1 MAFCGYCGAE
11 MPDDMSFCTECGK
24 PLTRGKRV
32 VNVPANDPNS
42 VMVGTND
49 IPSVENPYHEQNDV
63 PEASNS
69 SSLSDEKSTVEADP
83 AAIEDMTDP
92 LNNFSYDRW
101 TMSDGN
107 DLISSDNLYDSLKS
121 TNERKNKAE
130 KKKFILPLV
139 MTLLFVGILIA
150 VVMIKFKPYE
160 KWINTTEDAVAEAEE
175 DALEA
180 ESEEENN
187 DNIPVEQ
194 SVQPT
199 VTKPDKETYKDPEIT
214 DFIVCFQPFN
224 QYSNYVYIDYCYEI
238 YNPNTS
244 SMITSMKLTLTLR
257 NSSDAILGTSSANA
271 NIIMPG
277 DTVYAF
283 GTMQLTKS
291 EASQIEYDDT
301 QYEWDY
307 ATESRFYSPIRSSE
321 IVVSNITARGT
332 GYDTKVT
339 GEITNNSDYDTSAFT
354 QVYAIFRKGEEVVAI
369 ASTYVDPIYS
379 GISRVFEINCFQDI
393 PDYDT
398 VQIFVDVW

>member
-1 MAFCGYCGAE
+1 MAFCGYCGAQL
-11 MPDDMSFCTECGK
+11 PDDMSFCTECGK
-24 PLTRGKRV
+24 PLTRGKRGV
-32 VNVPANDPNS
+32 IAPVNDPND
-42 VMVGTND
+42 VIDVAND
-49 IPSVENPYHEQNDV
+49 IPTEENSYSEQNDA
-63 PEASNS
+63 PGTDNSASLDDAKRS
-69 SSLSDEKSTVEADP
+69 VEANS
-83 AAIEDMTDP
+83 AATEDKTV
-92 LNNFSYDRW
+92 LNNTSYDRW
-101 TMSDGN
+101 TMSGGK
-107 DLISSDNLYDSLKS
+107 DLTSSDNLYDSLKI
-121 TNERKNKAE
+121 TNDRKNKAE

-139 MTLLFVGILIA
+139 MTLLFLGITIA

-160 KWINTTEDAVAEAEE
+160 KWINSNEETVAEAEE

-180 ESEEENN
+180 ESEEEEN
-187 DNIPVEQ
+187 DDIPLEPTA
-194 SVQPT
+194 QPT
-199 VTKPDKETYKDPEIT
+199 VAKPDKETYKDPEIK
-214 DFIVCFQPFN
+214 DLVVCFQPFN
-224 QYSNYVYIDYCYEI
+224 QYSNYVYIDYFYEI

-321 IVVSNITARGT
+321 IVVSNISARDT

-339 GEITNNSDYDTSAFT
+339 GEITNNSDYDTSAIT
-354 QVYAIFRKGEEVVAI
+354 LVYAIFRKGDEVVAI
-369 ASTYVDPIYS
+369 ESTYVDPIYS
-379 GISRVFEINCFQDI
+379 GISRVFEISGFQDV
-393 PDYDT
+393 PDYDS

>member
-32 VNVPANDPNS
+32 NTPVDDPIDDIG
-42 VMVGTND
+42 GTND
-49 IPSVENPYHEQNDV
+49 IPIT
-63 PEASNS
+63 EASDLEHNDAPQEFDS
-69 SSLSDEKSTVEADP
+69 TSIGDEKSP
-83 AAIEDMTDP
+83 ANSNPTLTEGVTDSH
-92 LNNFSYDRW
+92 NSFSYDRW
-101 TMSDGN
+101 TMSGGN
-107 DLISSDNLYDSLKS
+107 DLTSSDNLYDSLKN
-121 TNERKNKAE
+121 TNNKKNKAE

-139 MTLLFVGILIA
+139 MTLLFLGITIV

-160 KWINTTEDAVAEAEE
+160 KWINSKEEAVAEAEE

-180 ESEEENN
+180 ESEEEEN
-187 DNIPVEQ
+187 DDIPLEPTA
-194 SVQPT
+194 QPT
-199 VTKPDKETYKDPEIT
+199 VAKPDKETYKDPEIK
-214 DFIVCFQPFN
+214 DLVVCFQPFN
-224 QYSNYVYIDYCYEI
+224 QYSNYVYIDYFYEI

-321 IVVSNITARGT
+321 IVVSNISARGT
-332 GYDTKVT
+332 GYNTKVT

-354 QVYAIFRKGEEVVAI
+354 QVYAIFRKGDEVVAI